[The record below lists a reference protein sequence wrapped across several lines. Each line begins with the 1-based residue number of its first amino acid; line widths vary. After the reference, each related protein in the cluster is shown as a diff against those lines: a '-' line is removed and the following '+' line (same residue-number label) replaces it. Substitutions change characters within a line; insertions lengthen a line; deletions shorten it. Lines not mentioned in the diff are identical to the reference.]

1 MDCYKWIN
9 KRMRKLKCYD
19 ISFIKF
25 CVIATT
31 LGIVSG
37 WELFQNWVIGIEWYW
52 FIGAAI
58 IFGILPLKHF
68 LFD

>member
-1 MDCYKWIN
+1 MISKHLD
-9 KRMRKLKCYD
+9 KRIKKLKLYD
-19 ISFIKF
+19 FSFIKL
-25 CVIATT
+25 CVIAVT

-52 FIGAAI
+52 FIGAAV

-68 LFD
+68 LLD